1 MSLIKHSKDECVWE
15 NLELVG
21 CYFVVW
27 SFRHTTYCISCG
39 ELAPRPYTENRLESN
54 KISRFLSI
62 LVCFFFFTKMVCKVL
77 KLVEI
82 LFNRITKRK
91 KKLCFI
97 FYCQKSYIKFW
108 NFWLLSLLSLVW
120 SWVLVSSWAWSVT
133 SVSTLS
139 VLLSVTRWSWKLLS
153 RGRARTAS
161 LT

>member
-15 NLELVG
+15 NLELAG

-97 FYCQKSYIKFW
+97 FYCQKSYIW

-120 SWVLVSSWAWSVT
+120 SWVLVSSWAWSVS